1 MTTPLALR
9 AYLLASALAEP
20 FGRPVLKR
28 RLRRGKEDPDR
39 LHERLG
45 HAMEP
50 RPGGALIW
58 MHGASV
64 GEAMSMLP
72 LISAFTHSDHDLR
85 VLVTT
90 GTVTSANRIAPLL
103 PERVI
108 HQFAPID
115 TAGSA
120 KRFLDYWRP
129 DLASWVES
137 ELWPR
142 VVWETARREIP
153 MALVNARFSEGSVRA
168 WRWVPKMF
176 RSLLECFR
184 MIRTQD
190 QETVARLGAFDIA
203 AEFLGNLKALIPPPK
218 TEKGRIGEI
227 LRQIGDRPVW
237 LAASTHPEDEPVVLK
252 AHNSLRR
259 LCLGEQPLLILAPR
273 HPERGNQI
281 AESIKTEGLSLAQRS
296 NGEAPTTGTDIWL
309 VDTLGEMDLWYAA
322 AQMTL
327 VGGSFGTLGGHTPFE
342 PAMAGS
348 VVLHGPDVANFVP
361 VYAAFG
367 DAGGSIAVESSE
379 DLARHVHLLLTDPI
393 ERERMRQAAHNT
405 HEALKPDV
413 EALAHELIG
422 LIGIKA

>member
-1 MTTPLALR
+1 M
-9 AYLLASALAEP
+9 ASALAEP

-39 LHERLG
+39 LNERLG

-50 RPGGALIW
+50 RPDGALIW

-103 PERVI
+103 PERAI
-108 HQFAPID
+108 HQFVPID
-115 TAGSA
+115 TAGSVQ
-120 KRFLDYWRP
+120 RFLDHWRP
-129 DLASWVES
+129 DLAVWVES
-137 ELWPR
+137 ELWPCL
-142 VVWETARREIP
+142 VWETARREIP
-153 MALVNARFSEGSVRA
+153 MALVNARFSEGSVQA
-168 WRWVPKMF
+168 WRRVPKMF
-176 RSLLECFR
+176 RALLDCFG

-190 QETVARLGAFDIA
+190 HETVARLEAIGIQ

-218 TEKGRIGEI
+218 SDEGRIGEI

-237 LAASTHPEDEPVVLK
+237 LAASTHPEDEPVVLE
-252 AHNSLRR
+252 AHHSLRR
-259 LCLGEQPLLILAPR
+259 LCPGEQPLLILAPR

-281 AESIKTEGLSLAQRS
+281 AESIRNEGLSLAQRS
-296 NGEAPTTGTDIWL
+296 TGETPTAGTDVWL

-322 AQMTL
+322 AQVTL

-348 VVLHGPDVANFVP
+348 VVLHGPDVVNFAP
-361 VYAAFG
+361 AYAAFG
-367 DAGGSIAVESSE
+367 EAGGTIAVESSE
-379 DLARHVHLLLTDPI
+379 DLAQHVHLLLTDPI
-393 ERERMRQAAHNT
+393 ERERVRQAAHDT

-413 EALAHELIG
+413 DALAQELIG
-422 LIGIKA
+422 LVGAKA